1 MEQKTIGKIGKIP
14 INIKSKCFPYWT
26 SDENDFDKD
35 LFFYVGTEYKKKN
48 HFLHEQRVQKRQI
61 SSIKQDEVSI

>member
-1 MEQKTIGKIGKIP
+1 VEQKTIGKIGKIP

-35 LFFYVGTEYKKKN
+35 FFMLELKIVTKEKLQKELSYKKFARK
-48 HFLHEQRVQKRQI
+48 F
-61 SSIKQDEVSI
+61 